1 MDFYSFSF
9 GEMQVAQAD
18 ASSPEVVAMDVRL
31 AFRDP
36 ETKAAHL
43 VTVQVH
49 VSGGADMTIAN
60 VQQEAFEKALRTMRA
75 AAANC
80 EGKTPDQLQEASEK
94 QLITASSPS

>member
-31 AFRDP
+31 AFTDP

-43 VTVQVH
+43 LTVQVH
-49 VSGGADMTIAN
+49 VSGGADMTIAD
-60 VQQEAFEKALRTMRA
+60 VQQVAFEKALRTVQA
-75 AAANC
+75 AAAYC
-80 EGKTPDQLQEASEK
+80 EGKSPAQLEEASEK
-94 QLITASSPS
+94 QLIAANQPS